1 MAVNN
6 NPAFDQAIA
15 AAKQLEVVK
24 QIARGDFN
32 NIQLTDVRHLF
43 TLLDVDHDGMLDHNE
58 LTIFLNTV
66 MDPPCPQPALEELE
80 ALLNETSDGTIGAD
94 YFHSFLTIGPLRW
107 MLKES
112 AMTSEAPGMGP
123 TGTHASG
130 SDEGPQGEPT
140 SVPRDFMVSR
150 LQWRTSRDEAFR
162 TLPFIVIYFLTFLT
176 LVITHLRVWD
186 RQMLERA
193 MEGHVAGW
201 GYKYTGPYLED
212 HLPNVDQVWA
222 WLETSGV
229 QAFYGY
235 CHKDADKNVRP
246 PFCEVAPRNM
256 LIGDIMLR
264 QQRLDDSIESTWT
277 KWLLHTDSAKAIL
290 AIDPDKR
297 YDAAL
302 KAVKD
307 LRAAKWA
314 DDRTLTMEVAF
325 SAYNEDSQ
333 LFSVSTIRIRFD
345 PHGLATHS
353 AYTYAIPAE
362 SYPDIWVFVPD
373 LMYLILLLIPF
384 KDEVLEVANAIR
396 GGGCAGF
403 KEYWGFWNVVDWFM
417 IINGSIVI
425 QLWIQICMAIEND
438 SVQSLL
444 DFPDYSLKSTTAD
457 KLTIPQLE
465 TIYDDL
471 KQTIFLY
478 RILHVLMAFNTV
490 AIMWKFAKSFQAN
503 ARLQVVQKAL
513 QIAVSDVCHFMIVFF
528 LVFTGFAVVGH
539 ILFGGDMRAFNSFGA
554 SFNTAFLCL
563 LGDFGWYSDLTMEMT
578 PLGSGMPYEV
588 VNVWFWSFMIFTV
601 LIMMNMLLAI
611 VMDNYGTITAD
622 LKTQPDA
629 PAIWVQTSRFMAR
642 RKLFKQG
649 QWMSL
654 DKLYDIMDSEKSPVH
669 PETAVTGESL
679 MAAIPELKPDQAKFV
694 MKWLLK
700 DQKANASKN
709 EANAKLAHLKQLETF
724 TQNVAANI
732 HVIYLAVARLTCKIQ
747 DLQDTGFT
755 LPLAGE
761 QAAMPNNIMP
771 SEPAAEP
778 TEPVP
783 IDSFPEVTSQL
794 ESQLRVMRELCGQF
808 GKQQQSTQNLAVAL
822 AELTNVPK

>member
-1 MAVNN
+1 MAG
-6 NPAFDQAIA
+6 NPAFAQAIA
-15 AAKQLEVVK
+15 AAKKLNVVK
-24 QIARGDFN
+24 QIGSGDFN
-32 NIQLTDVRHLF
+32 NIQLVEVRHLF
-43 TLLDVDHDGMLDHNE
+43 SILDVDHDGMLDHNE
-58 LTIFLNTV
+58 LTMFLNSV

-112 AMTSEAPGMGP
+112 AEPGMGSSQSSVSHQASVIDEA
-123 TGTHASG
+123 TG
-130 SDEGPQGEPT
+130 PEPT
-140 SVPRDFMVSR
+140 SVSREFMVGR
-150 LQWRTSRDEAFR
+150 LQWRTGRDEAFR
-162 TLPFIVIYFLTFLT
+162 TLPFIGIYFLVFLT
-176 LVITHLRVWD
+176 LVITHLRIWD

-193 MEGHVAGW
+193 MEGHVSGW
-201 GYKYTGPYLED
+201 GFKYTGPYLED

-222 WLETSGV
+222 WLETSGM
-229 QAFYGY
+229 QAAFGY
-235 CHKDADKNVRP
+235 CTKKANKNVRE
-246 PFCEVAPRNM
+246 PFCEIAPRNM

-264 QQRLDDSIESTWT
+264 QQRLDDISESTFT
-277 KWLLHTDSAKAIL
+277 KWLLHEASAKAHL
-290 AIDPDKR
+290 AKKPDER
-297 YDAAL
+297 YEAAVIAL
-302 KAVKD
+302 KD
-307 LRAAKWA
+307 LRNATWA
-314 DDRTLTMEVAF
+314 DDRSLTMEVAF

-353 AYTYAIPAE
+353 AYTWAIPAE
-362 SYPDIWVFVPD
+362 SYPEYWVFVPD
-373 LMYLILLLIPF
+373 LFYLILLLMPF
-384 KDEVLEVANAIR
+384 KEEVLEVAAAVR
-396 GGGCAGF
+396 GGGMSGF
-403 KEYWGFWNVVDWFM
+403 KDYWGFWNVVDWFM

-425 QLWIQICMAIEND
+425 QLWIQICLAIESP
-438 SVQSLL
+438 SVQNLL
-444 DFPDYSLKSTTAD
+444 DSDYNLLISTAD
-457 KLTIPQLE
+457 KLSVPQLE

-503 ARLQVVQKAL
+503 ARLQVVQQAL

-528 LVFTGFAVVGH
+528 LVFTAFAVVGH

-588 VNVWFWSFMIFTV
+588 VNAWFWSFMIFTV

-629 PAIWVQTSRFMAR
+629 PAIWVQTQRFMQR

-649 QWMSL
+649 KWMSL
-654 DKLYDIMDSEKSPVH
+654 DKLLDILIADKNPIH
-669 PETAVTGESL
+669 PETDVTGESL
-679 MAAIPELKPDQAKFV
+679 MAAIPELKPEQAKFV

-700 DQKANASKN
+700 DQKANAAKN
-709 EANAKLAHLKQLETF
+709 EANHKLAHLKQLETF

-747 DLQDTGFT
+747 SLQDTGFI
-755 LPLAGE
+755 LPPPGQ
-761 QAAMPNNIMP
+761 QATVPNNIMP

-778 TEPVP
+778 TEPAQ
-783 IDSFPEVTSQL
+783 DSFPEVTSQL

-822 AELTNVPK
+822 AELTNSAPK